1 VSKADH
7 LPEILPRRR
16 GIVTASEPA
25 SATHMERL
33 MALVMTLLYRRSA
46 TVPALAGRFCVS
58 ERTIYRDLALLDAA
72 GFPVVSSPGRGG
84 GVGLAKGFRLERQ
97 LFSGPALG
105 VWSQSLRALADLS
118 DDSTLDQAAD
128 LADGLVPPEDSTTS
142 VMELRWDHATTETA
156 KPFLRACAQA
166 IRLAQAIAIDYRDR
180 EGSAS
185 RRVVEPLRLVHSG
198 GVWYL
203 QAWCRL
209 RGQYRLFRVL
219 RIGSWTTLADTF
231 DRLARLRDL
240 PPFDPLEESPS
251 PEPIRLALTR
261 PSDDLLSF
269 LGQPPASEDRNEHRE
284 IELRWPVDGWLVG
297 WLCGQAPEVEVI
309 APASLREEIG
319 RRLEA
324 ACTAYRK
331 SPREP

>member
-1 VSKADH
+1 MSKADH

-128 LADGLVPPEDSTTS
+128 LADGLVPPED
-142 VMELRWDHATTETA
+142 
-156 KPFLRACAQA
+156 
-166 IRLAQAIAIDYRDR
+166 
-180 EGSAS
+180 
-185 RRVVEPLRLVHSG
+185 
-198 GVWYL
+198 
-203 QAWCRL
+203 
-209 RGQYRLFRVL
+209 
-219 RIGSWTTLADTF
+219 
-231 DRLARLRDL
+231 
-240 PPFDPLEESPS
+240 
-251 PEPIRLALTR
+251 
-261 PSDDLLSF
+261 
-269 LGQPPASEDRNEHRE
+269 
-284 IELRWPVDGWLVG
+284 
-297 WLCGQAPEVEVI
+297 
-309 APASLREEIG
+309 
-319 RRLEA
+319 
-324 ACTAYRK
+324 
-331 SPREP
+331 